1 MRRVLVLAA
10 LVAGTL
16 TLSGCPKK
24 PSGGECKTSADCA
37 DQAGFGKVCVQG
49 RCQECGADGD
59 CKAGFVCRDN
69 ACVPKP
75 QCDETTPCPA
85 GQVCQAGACVR
96 DPNACAGDLDCG
108 PGRRCEAGRCVTG
121 ERATGPVTP
130 AVPPECAD
138 PAAFTI
144 RFGFDQ
150 SVVTDAARGTLQKLA
165 DCLKAAPARKVT
177 VAGHAD
183 DRGGTQYN
191 LALGERRAESARKY
205 LSDLGAGGEMSVV
218 SFGEE
223 KPVCEEQ
230 SEACWERN
238 RRAEFEIAR

>member
-10 LVAGTL
+10 LVAGTF
-16 TLSGCPKK
+16 TLAGCPKK
-24 PSGGECKTSADCA
+24 PSEGECKTSADCA
-37 DQAGFGKVCVQG
+37 NQAGFGKVCVQG
-49 RCQECGADGD
+49 RCQECGADAD
-59 CKAGFVCRDN
+59 CKAGFVCRGN

-75 QCDETTPCPA
+75 QCDDQTPCPA
-85 GQVCQAGACVR
+85 GQVCQDGACVR
-96 DPNACAGDLDCG
+96 DANACAGDADCG
-108 PGRRCEAGRCVTG
+108 DGRRCEAGRCVTG
-121 ERATGPVTP
+121 SRADVSRPQVT
-130 AVPPECAD
+130 PECAD
-138 PAAFTI
+138 AAAFTI

-150 SVVTDAARGTLQKLA
+150 STITDQARPTLQKLA
-165 DCLKAAPARKVT
+165 DCLKAAPPRKVT

-205 LSDLGAGGEMSVV
+205 LSDLGAAGEIGVV
-218 SFGEE
+218 SYGEE

-238 RRAEFEIAR
+238 RRAEFTIDR